1 MGMAPWR
8 WQWDPKK
15 PVRESWQKGIPEGGQ
30 SKHGSSEEG
39 KKLGW
44 WGDPRGERRGEEWD
58 GEQETGCWTRV
69 RSWRH
74 AGDLSPQL
82 LRGSGDPGTGRGKAQ
97 EEAFGTQA
105 TAAVSR

>member
-1 MGMAPWR
+1 MEAQR
-8 WQWDPKK
+8 
-15 PVRESWQKGIPEGGQ
+15 RERSWGVGGTQ
-30 SKHGSSEEG
+30 EE
-39 KKLGW
+39 
-44 WGDPRGERRGEEWD
+44 RERRGEEWD
-58 GEQETGCWTRV
+58 REQETGCWNRV

-82 LRGSGDPGTGRGKAQ
+82 LRGSGDPGTERGKAQ